1 MFLRYVLACILLRG
15 CPIFIIFLCV
25 WFWAPLFFSRKWI
38 RAGISPYYCFGLL
51 HFMKINELEKATGE
65 ILKLELVY
73 LPKGK
78 YCVYPRMV
86 YRQAMA

>member
-1 MFLRYVLACILLRG
+1 MGVGVNLFDITWEMDTSYLVSMPHNIMFV
-15 CPIFIIFLCV
+15 
-25 WFWAPLFFSRKWI
+25 
-38 RAGISPYYCFGLL
+38 
-51 HFMKINELEKATGE
+51 EKAQFQY
-65 ILKLELVY
+65 KLELVY

>member
-1 MFLRYVLACILLRG
+1 MYKFKVLTN
-15 CPIFIIFLCV
+15 LCV
-25 WFWAPLFFSRKWI
+25 LVQ
-38 RAGISPYYCFGLL
+38 
-51 HFMKINELEKATGE
+51 
-65 ILKLELVY
+65 LELVY

>member
-1 MFLRYVLACILLRG
+1 MSGNFFNADYREKLLLLLVFIENFCHGIHQYERARLILQEID
-15 CPIFIIFLCV
+15 CFI
-25 WFWAPLFFSRKWI
+25 S
-38 RAGISPYYCFGLL
+38 GINSAADRDQ
-51 HFMKINELEKATGE
+51 K
-65 ILKLELVY
+65 KLELVY